1 MKVGN
6 GGSRCCR
13 GRQQRT
19 ELRAAQKATG
29 RGGLKNCYRIGSMA
43 FGRIRKFV
51 IQILLTI
58 DGRAVDGACGQLS
71 GRRK

>member
-6 GGSRCCR
+6 GAVGVVAVAKR
-13 GRQQRT
+13 GM